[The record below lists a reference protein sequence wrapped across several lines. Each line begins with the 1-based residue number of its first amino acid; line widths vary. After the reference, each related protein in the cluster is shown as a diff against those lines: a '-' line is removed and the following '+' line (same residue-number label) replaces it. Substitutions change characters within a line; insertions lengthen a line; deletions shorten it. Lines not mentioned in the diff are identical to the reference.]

1 MSELNKLLNKLIRD
15 NAGKAKLFTAMIG
28 LTIAILLLLISV
40 QLQLNFNELLNSKNN
55 KDSIAN
61 FLIINKEIT
70 DASLGNTQL
79 DDSIIN
85 KIKAQP
91 FTESV
96 GLLSPSRFKASIESN
111 SSRFPFYTDI
121 SFETVAADF
130 IDLKES
136 NWTWNEQS
144 PYVPIIIPTLFLD
157 FYNFQF
163 SLSQNLPQFTP
174 AVVKMILFKVT
185 VYGKNGSRSF
195 NGKIVGFSDR
205 ISSMIVPPEFMN
217 WGNNLFASN
226 TKNQV
231 SRVIIKTKDPGNPE
245 LIKFLRQNQLT
256 TDSDKTRF
264 SKYRNVVDI
273 VVKLTGFTGLILF
286 IFSILIFTL
295 FIQITIANCKEEI
308 NLLIVLGIS
317 PNQLRKFLMS
327 RFFPIYCWLVS
338 VATIIV
344 MVLQYFLHSI
354 LAKQLVMISPFIS
367 FITLITALLVILVI
381 WWANKSTIQKAV
393 YQKNTK

>member
-15 NAGKAKLFTAMIG
+15 NAGKAKLFTAIVG

-70 DASLGNTQL
+70 DASLGNTEL

-85 KIKAQP
+85 KIKGQS

-111 SSRFPFYTDI
+111 SSQFPFYTDI
-121 SFETVAADF
+121 SFETVPAEF
-130 IDLKES
+130 IDLQET

-163 SLSQNLPQFTP
+163 SLSQNLPQITP
-174 AVVKMILFKVT
+174 AIVKMVLFKVT

-217 WGNNLFASN
+217 WGNNVFAAD

-231 SRVIIKTKDPGNPE
+231 SRVIIKTKDPSNPN
-245 LIKFLRQNQLT
+245 LTKFLKQNQLT
-256 TDSDKTRF
+256 TDTDKTRF
-264 SKYRNVVDI
+264 SKYRKVVDT
-273 VVKLTGFTGLILF
+273 VVRLIGFAGFILF

-308 NLLIVLGIS
+308 NLLIVLGIA
-317 PNQLRKFLMS
+317 PNQLRKFLMG
-327 RFFPIYCWLVS
+327 RLFPIYCWLVL

-344 MVLQYFLHSI
+344 IILQYLLHI
-354 LAKQLVMISPFIS
+354 HLAKQLVIISPFIGS
-367 FITLITALLVILVI
+367 ITLGTALMVILVI

-393 YQKNTK
+393 YPKNTN

>member
-15 NAGKAKLFTAMIG
+15 NAGKAKLFTAIVG

-70 DASLGNTQL
+70 DASLGNTEL

-85 KIKAQP
+85 KIKGQS

-111 SSRFPFYTDI
+111 SSQFPFYTDI
-121 SFETVAADF
+121 SFETVPAEF
-130 IDLKES
+130 IDLQET

-163 SLSQNLPQFTP
+163 SLSQNLPQITP
-174 AVVKMILFKVT
+174 AIVKMVLFKVT

-217 WGNNLFASN
+217 WGNNVFAAD

-231 SRVIIKTKDPGNPE
+231 SRVIIKTKDPSNPN
-245 LIKFLRQNQLT
+245 LTKFLKQNKLT
-256 TDSDKTRF
+256 TDTDKTRF
-264 SKYRNVVDI
+264 SKYRKVVDT
-273 VVKLTGFTGLILF
+273 VVRLIGFAGFILF

-308 NLLIVLGIS
+308 NLLIVLGIA
-317 PNQLRKFLMS
+317 PNQLRKFLMG
-327 RFFPIYCWLVS
+327 RLFPIYCWLVL

-344 MVLQYFLHSI
+344 IILQYLLHI
-354 LAKQLVMISPFIS
+354 HLAKQLVIISPFIGS
-367 FITLITALLVILVI
+367 ITLGTALMVILVI

-393 YQKNTK
+393 YPKNTN

>member
-15 NAGKAKLFTAMIG
+15 NAGKAKLFAAMVG

-85 KIKAQP
+85 QIKGQS
-91 FTESV
+91 FVESV

-111 SSRFPFYTDI
+111 SSQFPFYTDI
-121 SFETVAADF
+121 SFETVPSAF
-130 IDLKES
+130 IDLQQT

-163 SLSQNLPQFTP
+163 SLSQNLPQITP
-174 AVVKMILFKVT
+174 AIVKMVLFKVT

-205 ISSMIVPPEFMN
+205 IASMLVPPEFMN
-217 WGNNLFASN
+217 WGNNLFAAD

-231 SRVIIKTKDPGNPE
+231 SRLIIKTKDPSNPN
-245 LIKFLRQNQLT
+245 LTKFLKQHQLT
-256 TDSDKTRF
+256 TDTDKTRF
-264 SKYRNVVDI
+264 SKYRKVVDT
-273 VVKLTGFTGLILF
+273 VVKLIGVAGFILF
-286 IFSILIFTL
+286 IFSIFIFTL

-308 NLLIVLGIS
+308 SLLIVLGIS
-317 PNQLRKFLMS
+317 PNQLRKFLMG
-327 RFFPIYCWLVS
+327 RFFPIYCWLVLI
-338 VATIIV
+338 ATIIV
-344 MVLQYFLHSI
+344 MILQYLLHI
-354 LAKQLVMISPFIS
+354 NLAKQLVMISPFIDP
-367 FITLITALLVILVI
+367 ITLGSALMVILVI

-393 YQKNTK
+393 YPKNAH